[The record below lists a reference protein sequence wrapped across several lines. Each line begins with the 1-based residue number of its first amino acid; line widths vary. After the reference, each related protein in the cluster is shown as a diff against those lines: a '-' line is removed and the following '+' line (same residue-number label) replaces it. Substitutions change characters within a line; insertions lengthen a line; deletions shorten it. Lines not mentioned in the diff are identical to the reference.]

1 MALLKNK
8 TAIITGAGGGI
19 GSVVAH
25 TLANEG
31 CNLVLIDYIP
41 ENLNAL
47 SEKIK
52 RYNCQSFQMTIN
64 VTKSKEVERMINEA
78 IKRFSKIDILINA
91 AGIYGSMGPFIGNDI
106 DKWIKTIN
114 INLIGTV
121 LCTKIVLPFMIKQRS
136 GKIINFSGGGAF
148 NPRPN
153 FSAYATSKAAVAR
166 FTETLAEELKPYNI
180 QVNAV
185 SPGAVNTKMLEEALK
200 AGPKLTGKE
209 FYKKIK
215 KQRKEGGDPPQL
227 AANLILFLVSE
238 KSYNLSG
245 KLISAKW
252 DNWRKWDKKKIKNIM
267 KSSDYTLRRIDNKY
281 FKEIKK

>member
-19 GSVVAH
+19 GSVVAY
-25 TLANEG
+25 TLAKQK
-31 CNLVLIDYIP
+31 CNLVLVDYIP
-41 ENLNAL
+41 ENLDAL

-52 RYNCQSFQMTIN
+52 RYNCQSFQMTID
-64 VTKSKEVERMINEA
+64 VTNSKEVEHMINEV

-91 AGIYGSMGPFIGNDI
+91 AGIHGSIGPFVDNNL

-114 INLIGTV
+114 INLIGSV
-121 LCTKIVLPFMIKQRS
+121 LCTKMVLPFMIKQKS

-153 FSAYATSKAAVAR
+153 FSAYATSKAGVVR

-180 QVNAV
+180 QVNAI
-185 SPGAVNTKMLEEALK
+185 SPGAVNTKMLEEALR
-200 AGPKLTGKE
+200 AGPKLVGEE
-209 FYKKIK
+209 FYKKIQ
-215 KQRKEGGDPPQL
+215 KQRKEGGDSPQL
-227 AANLILFLVSE
+227 AADLILFLVSE
-238 KSYNLSG
+238 KSYNLTG

-252 DNWRKWDKKKIKNIM
+252 DNWRKWDKKKIKNII